1 MQTEGER
8 ESEEMYKS
16 QYEQAK
22 RDIEADKHH
31 LSDGTDNW

>member
-1 MQTEGER
+1 MQNEGER